1 MLNITRI
8 SMRNFFSFGNAPQSI
23 ELNSSDISLV
33 LGQNNDAVIEG
44 GDSTGR
50 RNGVGKSAIIQGL
63 VFGLFGKSIGN
74 DIKIPNLVNKTNGKN
89 CEVVIEFEKDGVQYI
104 VERGRSP
111 TYFNFITLGKDNKI
125 EDESRGEK
133 KDTQEDLNE
142 ILGISQLLFEHIV
155 VLNAN
160 VEPFLAL
167 SSQKQ
172 RDMIEELLGIT
183 QLTEKA
189 EILKEM
195 YKDTKRLAEQ
205 EKFKNETV
213 AASNERI
220 QKSIEV
226 LQEQANQFEID
237 KSNRVSKLNEEL
249 NIYKTLDFNVLYQAA
264 EEKEKALIHNA
275 KRGEIERRVQ
285 ELALKYD
292 AYERELET
300 SKRVLNL
307 SIDNLK
313 TIDISSELENHKEL
327 EIWKQLEAIL
337 KENNNQK
344 RFKEQKLNSLKVAL
358 NGYKCS
364 INTEIDKL
372 STVES
377 SKCPL
382 CMSDLEHNEHTSSI
396 KDKIQSS
403 ISDLQTKID
412 SSSSEIETLLKEI
425 ESIEIFDMPPKPV
438 TYYNTLSEAQMHEH
452 KLQEL
457 IKKSEEEPI
466 NIYANELMSSYDE
479 LNSYELMEVPDTLN
493 KYEVKELEMT
503 VSSLSQQ
510 LERELK
516 TTNTFISQINT
527 LKTDS
532 LVTID
537 YSDYNNLDKMSNHQD
552 FLVKLLLNK
561 DSYVRK
567 RIIEQNI
574 SYLNTRLQYYIDMC
588 GSEHNV
594 VFLNDLSVEIEKS
607 GQYFDYKQLSRGERT
622 RVNIAL
628 SCAFRDTYESL
639 YQSINILII
648 DEMIDQGLDSS
659 GVLRVWSIFQDM
671 AAVRGKNVY
680 AISHREELLS
690 KTEKILKVVKEDG
703 FSTVEYATLDD
714 VF

>member
-1 MLNITRI
+1 
-8 SMRNFFSFGNAPQSI
+8 MRNFFSFGNAPQVIDLSGA
-23 ELNSSDISLV
+23 DISLV

-44 GDSTGR
+44 GDSSGR

-74 DIKIPNLVNKTNGKN
+74 DIKIPNLVNKTNAKN
-89 CEVVIEFEKDGVQYI
+89 CEVSVEFEKDGVQYL

-111 TYFNFITLGKDNKI
+111 TYFNFITLGKDNKV

-189 EILKEM
+189 ELLKDM
-195 YKDTKRLAEQ
+195 YKDSKRLAEQ
-205 EKFKNETV
+205 EKFKIETV

-220 QKSIEV
+220 QKSIES

-237 KSNRVSKLNEEL
+237 KNNRVSKLTEEL
-249 NIYKTLDFNVLYQAA
+249 NIYKTLDFNDLYDLA
-264 EEKEKALIHNA
+264 EVKEKALIHNA
-275 KRGEIERRVQ
+275 ARDQIERRVQ

-292 AYERELET
+292 AYDRELAT
-300 SKRVLNL
+300 AKLALNV
-307 SIDNLK
+307 SIDKLK
-313 TIDISSELENHKEL
+313 TIDISTELENHNEL
-327 EIWKQLEAIL
+327 EIWKQLEGIL

-344 RFKEQKLNSLKVAL
+344 RFKEQKLNALKVAL
-358 NGYKCS
+358 NGHES
-364 INTEIDKL
+364 SLRAEVDKL
-372 STVES
+372 ATVES

-382 CMSDLEHNEHTSSI
+382 CMSELEHNEHTSSI
-396 KDKIQSS
+396 KDKIQNT
-403 ISDLQTKID
+403 INELQSKID
-412 SSSSEIETLLKEI
+412 SSASEIETILQEI
-425 ESIEIFDMPPKPV
+425 DSIEIFDMPPKPV
-438 TYYNTLSEAQMHEH
+438 TFYSTLTEAQMHEH

-457 IKKSEEEPI
+457 IKKSEEEQI
-466 NIYANELMSSYDE
+466 NIYANELMSSYEE
-479 LNSYELMEVPDTLN
+479 LNAHVLQEVPDTLN
-493 KYEVKELEMT
+493 KSEVKELEMT
-503 VSSLSQQ
+503 VTSLSQQ
-510 LERELK
+510 LDRELK
-516 TTNTFISQINT
+516 TTNTFIGQINT
-527 LKTDS
+527 LTTDS
-532 LVTID
+532 LVPID
-537 YSDYNNLDKMSNHQD
+537 YSDYNNLDKMANHQD

-703 FSTVEYATLDD
+703 FSTVEYTTLDD

>member
-1 MLNITRI
+1 
-8 SMRNFFSFGNAPQSI
+8 MRNFFSFGNAPQVIDLSGA
-23 ELNSSDISLV
+23 DISLV

-44 GDSTGR
+44 GDSSGR

-74 DIKIPNLVNKTNGKN
+74 DIKIPNLVNKTNAKN
-89 CEVVIEFEKDGVQYI
+89 CEVSVEFEKDGVQYL

-111 TYFNFITLGKDNKI
+111 TYFNFITLGKDNKV

-189 EILKEM
+189 ELLKDM
-195 YKDTKRLAEQ
+195 YKDSKRLAEQ
-205 EKFKNETV
+205 EKFKIETV

-220 QKSIEV
+220 QKSIES

-237 KSNRVSKLNEEL
+237 KNNRVSKLTEEL
-249 NIYKTLDFNVLYQAA
+249 NIYKTLDFNDLYDLA
-264 EEKEKALIHNA
+264 EVKEKALIHNA
-275 KRGEIERRVQ
+275 ARDQIERRVQ

-292 AYERELET
+292 AYDRELAT
-300 SKRVLNL
+300 AKLALNV
-307 SIDNLK
+307 SIDKLK
-313 TIDISSELENHKEL
+313 TIDISTELENHNEL
-327 EIWKQLEAIL
+327 EIWKQLEGIL

-344 RFKEQKLNSLKVAL
+344 RFKEQKLNALKVAL
-358 NGYKCS
+358 NGHES
-364 INTEIDKL
+364 SLRAEVDKL
-372 STVES
+372 ATVES

-382 CMSDLEHNEHTSSI
+382 CMSELEHNEHTSSI
-396 KDKIQSS
+396 KDKIQNT
-403 ISDLQTKID
+403 INELQSKID
-412 SSSSEIETLLKEI
+412 SYTSEIETILQEI
-425 ESIEIFDMPPKPV
+425 DSIEIFDMPPKPV
-438 TYYNTLSEAQMHEH
+438 TFYSTLTEAQMHEH

-457 IKKSEEEPI
+457 IKKSEEEQI
-466 NIYANELMSSYDE
+466 NIYANELMSSYEE
-479 LNSYELMEVPDTLN
+479 LNAHVLQEVPDTLN
-493 KYEVKELEMT
+493 KSEVKELEMT
-503 VSSLSQQ
+503 VTSLSQQ
-510 LERELK
+510 LDRELK
-516 TTNTFISQINT
+516 TTNTFIGQINT
-527 LKTDS
+527 LTTDS
-532 LVTID
+532 LVPID
-537 YSDYNNLDKMSNHQD
+537 YSDYNNLDKMANHQD

-703 FSTVEYATLDD
+703 FSTVEYTTLDD

>member
-1 MLNITRI
+1 
-8 SMRNFFSFGNAPQSI
+8 MRNFFSFGNAPQVIDLSGA
-23 ELNSSDISLV
+23 DISLV

-44 GDSTGR
+44 GDSSGR

-74 DIKIPNLVNKTNGKN
+74 DIKIPNLVNKTNAKN
-89 CEVVIEFEKDGVQYI
+89 CEVSVEFEKDGVQYL

-111 TYFNFITLGKDNKI
+111 TYFNFITLGKDNKV

-189 EILKEM
+189 ELLKDM
-195 YKDTKRLAEQ
+195 YKDSKRLAEQ
-205 EKFKNETV
+205 EKFKIETV

-220 QKSIEV
+220 QKSIES

-237 KSNRVSKLNEEL
+237 KNNRVSKLTEEL
-249 NIYKTLDFNVLYQAA
+249 NIYKTLDFNDLYDLA
-264 EEKEKALIHNA
+264 EVKEKALIHNA
-275 KRGEIERRVQ
+275 TRDQIERRVQ

-292 AYERELET
+292 AYDRELAT
-300 SKRVLNL
+300 AKLALNV
-307 SIDNLK
+307 SIDKLK
-313 TIDISSELENHKEL
+313 TIDISTELENHNEL
-327 EIWKQLEAIL
+327 EIWKQLEGIL

-344 RFKEQKLNSLKVAL
+344 RFKEQKLNALKVAL
-358 NGYKCS
+358 NGHES
-364 INTEIDKL
+364 SLRAEVDKL
-372 STVES
+372 ATVES

-382 CMSDLEHNEHTSSI
+382 CMSELEHNEHTSSI
-396 KDKIQSS
+396 KDKIQNT
-403 ISDLQTKID
+403 INELQSKID
-412 SSSSEIETLLKEI
+412 SSASEIETILQEI
-425 ESIEIFDMPPKPV
+425 DSIEIFDMPPKPV
-438 TYYNTLSEAQMHEH
+438 TFYSTLTEAQMHEH

-457 IKKSEEEPI
+457 IKKSEEEQI
-466 NIYANELMSSYDE
+466 NIYANELMSSYEE
-479 LNSYELMEVPDTLN
+479 LNAHVLQEVPDTLN
-493 KYEVKELEMT
+493 KSEVKELEMT
-503 VSSLSQQ
+503 VTSLSQQ
-510 LERELK
+510 LDRELK
-516 TTNTFISQINT
+516 TTNTFIGQINT
-527 LKTDS
+527 LTTDS
-532 LVTID
+532 LVPID
-537 YSDYNNLDKMSNHQD
+537 YSDYNNLDKMANHQD

-703 FSTVEYATLDD
+703 FSTVEYTTLDD

>member
-8 SMRNFFSFGNAPQSI
+8 SMRNFFSFGNAPQVIDLSGA
-23 ELNSSDISLV
+23 DISLV

-44 GDSTGR
+44 GDSSGR

-74 DIKIPNLVNKTNGKN
+74 DIKIPNLVNKTNAKN
-89 CEVVIEFEKDGVQYI
+89 CEVSVEFEKDGVQYL

-111 TYFNFITLGKDNKI
+111 TYFNFITLGKDNKV

-189 EILKEM
+189 ELLKDM
-195 YKDTKRLAEQ
+195 YKDSKRLAEQ
-205 EKFKNETV
+205 EKFKIETV

-220 QKSIEV
+220 QKSIES

-237 KSNRVSKLNEEL
+237 KNNRVSKLTEEL
-249 NIYKTLDFNVLYQAA
+249 NIYKTLDFNDLYDLA
-264 EEKEKALIHNA
+264 EVKEKALIHNA
-275 KRGEIERRVQ
+275 ARDQIERRVQ

-292 AYERELET
+292 AYDRELAT
-300 SKRVLNL
+300 AKLALNV
-307 SIDNLK
+307 SIDKLK
-313 TIDISSELENHKEL
+313 TIDISTELENHNEL
-327 EIWKQLEAIL
+327 EIWKQLEGIL

-344 RFKEQKLNSLKVAL
+344 RFKEQKLNALKVAL
-358 NGYKCS
+358 NGHES
-364 INTEIDKL
+364 SLRAEVDKL
-372 STVES
+372 ATVES

-382 CMSDLEHNEHTSSI
+382 CMSELEHNEHTSSI
-396 KDKIQSS
+396 KDKIQNT
-403 ISDLQTKID
+403 INELQSKID
-412 SSSSEIETLLKEI
+412 SSTSEIETILQEI
-425 ESIEIFDMPPKPV
+425 DSIEFFDMPPKPV
-438 TYYNTLSEAQMHEH
+438 TFYSTLTEAQMHEH

-457 IKKSEEEPI
+457 IKKSEEEQI
-466 NIYANELMSSYDE
+466 NIYANELMSSYEE
-479 LNSYELMEVPDTLN
+479 LNAHVLQEVPDTLN
-493 KYEVKELEMT
+493 KSEVKELEMT
-503 VSSLSQQ
+503 VTSLSQQ
-510 LERELK
+510 LDRELK
-516 TTNTFISQINT
+516 TTNTFIGQINT
-527 LKTDS
+527 LTTDS
-532 LVTID
+532 LVPID
-537 YSDYNNLDKMSNHQD
+537 YSDYNNLDKMANHQD

-703 FSTVEYATLDD
+703 FSTVEYTTLDD

>member
-8 SMRNFFSFGNAPQSI
+8 SMRNFFSFGNAPQVIDLSGA
-23 ELNSSDISLV
+23 DISLV

-44 GDSTGR
+44 GDSSGR

-74 DIKIPNLVNKTNGKN
+74 DIKIPNLVNKTNAKN
-89 CEVVIEFEKDGVQYI
+89 CEVSVEFEKDGVQYL

-111 TYFNFITLGKDNKI
+111 TYFNFITLGKDNKV

-189 EILKEM
+189 ELLKDM
-195 YKDTKRLAEQ
+195 YKDSKRLAEQ
-205 EKFKNETV
+205 EKFKIETV

-220 QKSIEV
+220 QKSIES

-237 KSNRVSKLNEEL
+237 KNNRVSKLTEEL
-249 NIYKTLDFNVLYQAA
+249 NIYKTLDFNDLYDLA
-264 EEKEKALIHNA
+264 EVKEKALIHNA
-275 KRGEIERRVQ
+275 ARDQIERRVQ

-292 AYERELET
+292 AYDRELAT
-300 SKRVLNL
+300 AKLALNV
-307 SIDNLK
+307 SIDKLK
-313 TIDISSELENHKEL
+313 TIDISTELENHNEL
-327 EIWKQLEAIL
+327 EIWKQLEGIL

-344 RFKEQKLNSLKVAL
+344 RFKEQKLNALKVAL
-358 NGYKCS
+358 NGHES
-364 INTEIDKL
+364 SLRAEVDKL
-372 STVES
+372 ATVES

-382 CMSDLEHNEHTSSI
+382 CMSELEHNEHTSSI
-396 KDKIQSS
+396 KDKIQNT
-403 ISDLQTKID
+403 INELQSKID
-412 SSSSEIETLLKEI
+412 SSTSEIETIFQEI
-425 ESIEIFDMPPKPV
+425 DSIEIFDMPPKPV
-438 TYYNTLSEAQMHEH
+438 TFYSTLTEAQMHEH

-457 IKKSEEEPI
+457 IKKSEEEQI
-466 NIYANELMSSYDE
+466 NIYANELMSSYEE
-479 LNSYELMEVPDTLN
+479 LNAHVLQEVPDTLN
-493 KYEVKELEMT
+493 KSEVKELEMT
-503 VSSLSQQ
+503 VTSLSQQ
-510 LERELK
+510 LDRELK
-516 TTNTFISQINT
+516 TTNTFIGQINT
-527 LKTDS
+527 LTTDS
-532 LVTID
+532 LVPID
-537 YSDYNNLDKMSNHQD
+537 YSDYNNLDKMANHQD

-703 FSTVEYATLDD
+703 FSTVEYTTLDD

>member
-8 SMRNFFSFGNAPQSI
+8 SMRNFFSFGNAPQVIDLSGA
-23 ELNSSDISLV
+23 DISLV

-44 GDSTGR
+44 GDSSGR

-74 DIKIPNLVNKTNGKN
+74 DIKIPNLVNKTNAKN
-89 CEVVIEFEKDGVQYI
+89 CEVSVEFEKDGVQYL

-111 TYFNFITLGKDNKI
+111 TYFNFITLGKDNKV

-189 EILKEM
+189 ELLKDM
-195 YKDTKRLAEQ
+195 YKDSKRLAEL
-205 EKFKNETV
+205 EKFKIETV

-220 QKSIEV
+220 QKSIES

-237 KSNRVSKLNEEL
+237 KNNRVSKLTEEL
-249 NIYKTLDFNVLYQAA
+249 NIYKTLDFNDLYDLA
-264 EEKEKALIHNA
+264 EVKEKALIHNA
-275 KRGEIERRVQ
+275 ARDQIERRVQ

-292 AYERELET
+292 AYDRELAT
-300 SKRVLNL
+300 AKLALNV
-307 SIDNLK
+307 SIDKLK
-313 TIDISSELENHKEL
+313 TIDISTELENHNEL
-327 EIWKQLEAIL
+327 EIWKQLEGIL

-344 RFKEQKLNSLKVAL
+344 RFKEQKLNALKVAL
-358 NGYKCS
+358 NGHENS
-364 INTEIDKL
+364 LRAEVDKL
-372 STVES
+372 ATVES

-382 CMSDLEHNEHTSSI
+382 CMSELEHNEHTSSI
-396 KDKIQSS
+396 KDKIQNT
-403 ISDLQTKID
+403 INELQSKID
-412 SSSSEIETLLKEI
+412 SSTSEIETILQEI
-425 ESIEIFDMPPKPV
+425 DSIEIFDMPPKPV
-438 TYYNTLSEAQMHEH
+438 TFYSTLTEAQMHEH

-457 IKKSEEEPI
+457 IKKSEEEQI
-466 NIYANELMSSYDE
+466 NIYANELMASYEE
-479 LNSYELMEVPDTLN
+479 LNAHVLQEVPDTLN
-493 KYEVKELEMT
+493 KSEVKELEMT
-503 VSSLSQQ
+503 VTSLSQQ
-510 LERELK
+510 LDRELK
-516 TTNTFISQINT
+516 TTNTFIGQINT
-527 LKTDS
+527 LTTDS
-532 LVTID
+532 LVPID
-537 YSDYNNLDKMSNHQD
+537 YSDYNNLDKMANHQD

-703 FSTVEYATLDD
+703 FSTVEYTTLDD

>member
-8 SMRNFFSFGNAPQSI
+8 SMRNFFSFGNAPQVIDLSGA
-23 ELNSSDISLV
+23 DISLV

-44 GDSTGR
+44 GDSSGR

-74 DIKIPNLVNKTNGKN
+74 DIKIPNLVNKTNAKN
-89 CEVVIEFEKDGVQYI
+89 CEVSVEFEKDGVQYL

-111 TYFNFITLGKDNKI
+111 TYFNFITLGKDNKV

-189 EILKEM
+189 ELLKDM
-195 YKDTKRLAEQ
+195 YKDSKRLAEQ
-205 EKFKNETV
+205 EKFKIETV

-220 QKSIEV
+220 QKSIES

-237 KSNRVSKLNEEL
+237 KNNRVSKLTEEL
-249 NIYKTLDFNVLYQAA
+249 NIYKTLDFNDLYDLA
-264 EEKEKALIHNA
+264 EVKEKALIHNA
-275 KRGEIERRVQ
+275 ARDQIERRVQ

-292 AYERELET
+292 AYDRELAT
-300 SKRVLNL
+300 AKLALNV
-307 SIDNLK
+307 SIDKLK
-313 TIDISSELENHKEL
+313 TIDISTELENHNEL
-327 EIWKQLEAIL
+327 EIWKQLEGIL

-344 RFKEQKLNSLKVAL
+344 RFKEQKLNALKVAL
-358 NGYKCS
+358 NGHES
-364 INTEIDKL
+364 SLRAEVDKL
-372 STVES
+372 ATVES

-382 CMSDLEHNEHTSSI
+382 CMSELEHNEHTSSI
-396 KDKIQSS
+396 KDKIQNT
-403 ISDLQTKID
+403 INELQSKID
-412 SSSSEIETLLKEI
+412 SSTSEIETLLQEI
-425 ESIEIFDMPPKPV
+425 DSIEIFDMPPKHV
-438 TYYNTLSEAQMHEH
+438 TFYSTLTEAQMHEH

-457 IKKSEEEPI
+457 IKKSEEEQI
-466 NIYANELMSSYDE
+466 NIYANELMSSYEE
-479 LNSYELMEVPDTLN
+479 LNAHVLQEVPDTLN
-493 KYEVKELEMT
+493 KSEVKELEMT
-503 VSSLSQQ
+503 VTSLSQQ
-510 LERELK
+510 LDRELK
-516 TTNTFISQINT
+516 TTNTFIGQINT
-527 LKTDS
+527 LTTDS
-532 LVTID
+532 LVPID
-537 YSDYNNLDKMSNHQD
+537 YSDYNNLDKMANHQD

-594 VFLNDLSVEIEKS
+594 VFLNDLSVEI
-607 GQYFDYKQLSRGERT
+607 
-622 RVNIAL
+622 
-628 SCAFRDTYESL
+628 
-639 YQSINILII
+639 
-648 DEMIDQGLDSS
+648 
-659 GVLRVWSIFQDM
+659 
-671 AAVRGKNVY
+671 
-680 AISHREELLS
+680 
-690 KTEKILKVVKEDG
+690 
-703 FSTVEYATLDD
+703 
-714 VF
+714 

>member
-1 MLNITRI
+1 
-8 SMRNFFSFGNAPQSI
+8 MRNFFSFGNAPQVIDLSGA
-23 ELNSSDISLV
+23 DISLV

-44 GDSTGR
+44 GDSSGR

-74 DIKIPNLVNKTNGKN
+74 DIKIPNLVNKTNAKN
-89 CEVVIEFEKDGVQYI
+89 CEVSVEFEKDGVQYL

-111 TYFNFITLGKDNKI
+111 TYFNFITLGKDNKV

-189 EILKEM
+189 ELLKDM
-195 YKDTKRLAEQ
+195 YKDSKRLAEQ
-205 EKFKNETV
+205 EKFKIETV

-220 QKSIEV
+220 QKSIES

-237 KSNRVSKLNEEL
+237 KNNRVSKLTEEL
-249 NIYKTLDFNVLYQAA
+249 NIYKTLDFNDLYDLA
-264 EEKEKALIHNA
+264 EVKEKALIHNA
-275 KRGEIERRVQ
+275 ARDQIEKRVQ

-292 AYERELET
+292 AYDRELAT
-300 SKRVLNL
+300 AKLALNV
-307 SIDNLK
+307 SIDKLK
-313 TIDISSELENHKEL
+313 TIDISTELENHNEL
-327 EIWKQLEAIL
+327 EIWKQLEGIL

-344 RFKEQKLNSLKVAL
+344 RFKEQKLNALKVAL
-358 NGYKCS
+358 NGHES
-364 INTEIDKL
+364 SLRAEVDKL
-372 STVES
+372 ATVES

-382 CMSDLEHNEHTSSI
+382 CMSELEHNEHTSSI
-396 KDKIQSS
+396 KDKIQNT
-403 ISDLQTKID
+403 INELQSKID
-412 SSSSEIETLLKEI
+412 SSTSEIETILQEI
-425 ESIEIFDMPPKPV
+425 DSIEIFDMPPKPV
-438 TYYNTLSEAQMHEH
+438 TFYSTLTEAQMHEH

-457 IKKSEEEPI
+457 IKKSEEEQI
-466 NIYANELMSSYDE
+466 NIYANELMSSYEE
-479 LNSYELMEVPDTLN
+479 LNAHVLQEVPDTLN
-493 KYEVKELEMT
+493 KSEVKELEMT
-503 VSSLSQQ
+503 VTSLSQQ
-510 LERELK
+510 LDRELK
-516 TTNTFISQINT
+516 TTNTFIGQINT
-527 LKTDS
+527 LTTDS
-532 LVTID
+532 LVPID
-537 YSDYNNLDKMSNHQD
+537 YSDYNNLDKMANHQD

-703 FSTVEYATLDD
+703 FSTVEYTTLDD

>member
-1 MLNITRI
+1 
-8 SMRNFFSFGNAPQSI
+8 MRNFFSFGNAPQVIDLSGA
-23 ELNSSDISLV
+23 DISLV

-44 GDSTGR
+44 GDSSGR

-74 DIKIPNLVNKTNGKN
+74 DIKIPNLVNKTNAKN
-89 CEVVIEFEKDGVQYI
+89 CEVSVEFEKDGVQYL

-111 TYFNFITLGKDNKI
+111 TYFNFITLGKDNKV

-189 EILKEM
+189 ELLKDM
-195 YKDTKRLAEQ
+195 YKDSKRLAEQ
-205 EKFKNETV
+205 EKFKIETV

-220 QKSIEV
+220 QKSIES

-237 KSNRVSKLNEEL
+237 KNNRVSKLTEEL
-249 NIYKTLDFNVLYQAA
+249 NIYKTLDFNDLYDLA
-264 EEKEKALIHNA
+264 EVKEKALIHNA
-275 KRGEIERRVQ
+275 ARDQIERRVQ

-292 AYERELET
+292 AYDRELAT
-300 SKRVLNL
+300 AKLALNV
-307 SIDNLK
+307 SIDKLK
-313 TIDISSELENHKEL
+313 TIDISTELENHNEL
-327 EIWKQLEAIL
+327 EIWKQLEGIL

-344 RFKEQKLNSLKVAL
+344 RFKEQKLNALKVAL
-358 NGYKCS
+358 NGHES
-364 INTEIDKL
+364 SLRAEVDKL
-372 STVES
+372 ATVES

-382 CMSDLEHNEHTSSI
+382 CMSELEHNEHTSSI
-396 KDKIQSS
+396 KDKIQNT
-403 ISDLQTKID
+403 INELQSKID
-412 SSSSEIETLLKEI
+412 SSTSEIETILQEI
-425 ESIEIFDMPPKPV
+425 DSIEIFDMPPKPV
-438 TYYNTLSEAQMHEH
+438 TFYSTLTEAQMHDH

-457 IKKSEEEPI
+457 IKKSEEEQI
-466 NIYANELMSSYDE
+466 NIYANELMSSYEE
-479 LNSYELMEVPDTLN
+479 LNAHVLQEVPDTLN
-493 KYEVKELEMT
+493 KSEVKELEMT
-503 VSSLSQQ
+503 VTSLSQQ
-510 LERELK
+510 LDRELK
-516 TTNTFISQINT
+516 TTNTFIGQINT
-527 LKTDS
+527 LTTDS
-532 LVTID
+532 LVPID
-537 YSDYNNLDKMSNHQD
+537 YSDYNNLDKMANHQD

-703 FSTVEYATLDD
+703 FSTVEYTTLDD

>member
-1 MLNITRI
+1 
-8 SMRNFFSFGNAPQSI
+8 MRNFFSFGNAPQVI
-23 ELNSSDISLV
+23 EMNGADISLV

-44 GDSTGR
+44 GDSSGR

-63 VFGLFGKSIGN
+63 VYGLFGKSIGN
-74 DIKIPNLVNKTNGKN
+74 DIKIPNLVNKTNAKN
-89 CEVVIEFEKDGVQYI
+89 CEVIVEFEKDGVNYR

-111 TYFNFITLGKDNKI
+111 TYFNFITVGTDNTVT
-125 EDESRGEK
+125 DESRGEK

-167 SSQKQ
+167 GAQRQ

-189 EILKEM
+189 ELLKDMNKES
-195 YKDTKRLAEQ
+195 KRLAEQ

-220 QKSIEV
+220 QKSIES
-226 LQEQANQFEID
+226 LQEQANNFEIE
-237 KSNRVSKLNEEL
+237 KSKRVESLESEISLYSTVNFEDLYKAAALNEEAIAHNL
-249 NIYKTLDFNVLYQAA
+249 NIDNLS
-264 EEKEKALIHNA
+264 I
-275 KRGEIERRVQ
+275 RVQ
-285 ELALKYD
+285 DLASKFETYNADL
-292 AYERELET
+292 ERNKSILAQ
-300 SKRVLNL
+300 N
-307 SIDNLK
+307 IDNLK
-313 TIDISSELENHKEL
+313 NIDINAELKSHEELEM
-327 EIWKQLEAIL
+327 WKQLDTIL

-344 RFKEQKLNSLKVAL
+344 RFKEQKLNSLKANL
-358 NGYKCS
+358 QTYKTS
-364 INTEIDKL
+364 FSAEDNKRIELEK
-372 STVES
+372 
-377 SKCPL
+377 SKCPTCL
-382 CMSDLEHNEHTSSI
+382 TTLEHNEHTMSL
-396 KDKIQSS
+396 KAKIQETIDS
-403 ISDLQTKID
+403 LHLKID
-412 SSSSEIETLLKEI
+412 ECTREIEQVEGEI
-425 ESIEIFDMPPKPV
+425 GAIEIFDMPPKPI
-438 TYYNTLSEAQMHEH
+438 THYNTLTEAQMHEH

-457 IKKSEEEPI
+457 QKKYDEVPI
-466 NIYANELMSSYDE
+466 NIYQEELM
-479 LNSYELMEVPDTLN
+479 NSYDTLN
-493 KYEVKELEMT
+493 SLVRKEVSETLTQSEVREIELAYN
-503 VSSLSQQ
+503 SLKQQ
-510 LERELK
+510 LERELA

-527 LKTDS
+527 LTQDS
-532 LVTID
+532 LVAID
-537 YSDYNNLDKMSNHQD
+537 YSDYNNLDKLANHQD

-574 SYLNTRLQYYIDMC
+574 SYLNNRLQYYIEMC
-588 GSEHNV
+588 GSEHSV

-671 AAVRGKNVY
+671 SAVRGKNVY

-690 KTEKILKVVKEDG
+690 KTEKILKVVKEYG
-703 FSTVEYATLDD
+703 FSTVEYTTLDD

>member
-1 MLNITRI
+1 
-8 SMRNFFSFGNAPQSI
+8 MRNFFSFGNAPQVIDLSGA
-23 ELNSSDISLV
+23 DISLV

-44 GDSTGR
+44 GDSSGR

-74 DIKIPNLVNKTNGKN
+74 DIKIPNLVNKTNAKN
-89 CEVVIEFEKDGVQYI
+89 CEVSVEFEKDGVQYL

-111 TYFNFITLGKDNKI
+111 TYFNFITLGKDNKV

-189 EILKEM
+189 ELLKDM
-195 YKDTKRLAEQ
+195 YKDSKRLAEQ
-205 EKFKNETV
+205 EKFKIETV

-220 QKSIEV
+220 QKSIES

-237 KSNRVSKLNEEL
+237 KNNRVSKLTEEL
-249 NIYKTLDFNVLYQAA
+249 NIYKTLDFNDLYDLA
-264 EEKEKALIHNA
+264 EVKEKALIHNA
-275 KRGEIERRVQ
+275 ARDQIERRVQ

-292 AYERELET
+292 AYDRELAT
-300 SKRVLNL
+300 AKLALNV
-307 SIDNLK
+307 SIDKLK
-313 TIDISSELENHKEL
+313 TIDISTELENHNEL
-327 EIWKQLEAIL
+327 EIWKQLEGIL

-344 RFKEQKLNSLKVAL
+344 RFKEQKLNALKVAL
-358 NGYKCS
+358 NGHES
-364 INTEIDKL
+364 SLRAEVDKL
-372 STVES
+372 ATVES

-382 CMSDLEHNEHTSSI
+382 CMSELEHNEHTSSI
-396 KDKIQSS
+396 KDKIQNT
-403 ISDLQTKID
+403 INELQSKID
-412 SSSSEIETLLKEI
+412 SSTSEIETIFQEI
-425 ESIEIFDMPPKPV
+425 DSIEIFDMPPKPV
-438 TYYNTLSEAQMHEH
+438 TFYSTLTEAQMHEH

-457 IKKSEEEPI
+457 IKKSEEEQI
-466 NIYANELMSSYDE
+466 NIYANELMSSYEE
-479 LNSYELMEVPDTLN
+479 LNAHVLQEVPDTLN
-493 KYEVKELEMT
+493 KSEVKELEMT
-503 VSSLSQQ
+503 VTSLSQQ
-510 LERELK
+510 LDRELK
-516 TTNTFISQINT
+516 TTNTFIGQINT
-527 LKTDS
+527 LTTDS
-532 LVTID
+532 LVPID
-537 YSDYNNLDKMSNHQD
+537 YSDYNNLDKMANHQD

-703 FSTVEYATLDD
+703 FSTVEYTTLDD

>member
-1 MLNITRI
+1 
-8 SMRNFFSFGNAPQSI
+8 MRNFFSFGNAPQVIDLSGA
-23 ELNSSDISLV
+23 DISLV

-44 GDSTGR
+44 GDSSGR

-74 DIKIPNLVNKTNGKN
+74 DIKIPNLVNKTNAKN
-89 CEVVIEFEKDGVQYI
+89 CEVSVEFEKDGVQYL

-111 TYFNFITLGKDNKI
+111 TYFNFITLGKDNKV

-189 EILKEM
+189 ELLKDM
-195 YKDTKRLAEQ
+195 YKDSKRLAEQ
-205 EKFKNETV
+205 EKFKIETV

-220 QKSIEV
+220 QKSIES

-237 KSNRVSKLNEEL
+237 KNNRVSKLTEEL
-249 NIYKTLDFNVLYQAA
+249 NIYKTLDFNDLYDLA
-264 EEKEKALIHNA
+264 EVKEKALIHNA
-275 KRGEIERRVQ
+275 ARDQIERRVQ

-292 AYERELET
+292 AYDRELAT
-300 SKRVLNL
+300 AKLALNV
-307 SIDNLK
+307 SIDKLK
-313 TIDISSELENHKEL
+313 TIDISTELENHNEL
-327 EIWKQLEAIL
+327 EIWKQLEGIL

-344 RFKEQKLNSLKVAL
+344 RFKEQKLNALKVAL
-358 NGYKCS
+358 NGHES
-364 INTEIDKL
+364 SLRAEVDKL
-372 STVES
+372 ATVES

-382 CMSDLEHNEHTSSI
+382 CMSELEHNEHTSSI
-396 KDKIQSS
+396 KDKIQNT
-403 ISDLQTKID
+403 INELQSKID
-412 SSSSEIETLLKEI
+412 SSTSEIETILQEI
-425 ESIEIFDMPPKPV
+425 DSIEIFDMPPKPV
-438 TYYNTLSEAQMHEH
+438 TFYSTLTEAQMHEH

-457 IKKSEEEPI
+457 IKKSEEEQI
-466 NIYANELMSSYDE
+466 NIYANELMSSYED
-479 LNSYELMEVPDTLN
+479 LNAHVLQEVPDTLN
-493 KYEVKELEMT
+493 KSEVKELEMT
-503 VSSLSQQ
+503 VTSLSQQ
-510 LERELK
+510 LDRELK
-516 TTNTFISQINT
+516 TTNTFIGQINT
-527 LKTDS
+527 LTTDS
-532 LVTID
+532 LVPID
-537 YSDYNNLDKMSNHQD
+537 YSDYNNLDKMANHQD

-703 FSTVEYATLDD
+703 FSTVEYTTLDD

>member
-1 MLNITRI
+1 
-8 SMRNFFSFGNAPQSI
+8 MRNFFSFGNAPQVIDLSGA
-23 ELNSSDISLV
+23 DISLV

-44 GDSTGR
+44 GDSSGR

-74 DIKIPNLVNKTNGKN
+74 DIKIPNLVNKTNAKN
-89 CEVVIEFEKDGVQYI
+89 CEVSVEFEKDGVQYL

-111 TYFNFITLGKDNKI
+111 TYFNFITLGKDNKV

-189 EILKEM
+189 ELLKDM
-195 YKDTKRLAEQ
+195 YKDSKRLAEQ
-205 EKFKNETV
+205 EKFKIETV

-220 QKSIEV
+220 QKSIES

-237 KSNRVSKLNEEL
+237 KNNRVSKLTEEL
-249 NIYKTLDFNVLYQAA
+249 NIYKTLDFNDLYDLA
-264 EEKEKALIHNA
+264 EVKEKALIHNA
-275 KRGEIERRVQ
+275 ARDQIERRVQ

-292 AYERELET
+292 AYDRELAT
-300 SKRVLNL
+300 AKLALNV
-307 SIDNLK
+307 SIDKLK
-313 TIDISSELENHKEL
+313 TIDISTELENHNEL
-327 EIWKQLEAIL
+327 EIWKQLEGIL

-344 RFKEQKLNSLKVAL
+344 RFKEQKLNALKVAL
-358 NGYKCS
+358 NGHES
-364 INTEIDKL
+364 SLRAEVDKL
-372 STVES
+372 ATVES

-382 CMSDLEHNEHTSSI
+382 CMSELEHNEHTSSI
-396 KDKIQSS
+396 KDKIQNT
-403 ISDLQTKID
+403 INELQSKID
-412 SSSSEIETLLKEI
+412 SSTSEIETILQEI
-425 ESIEIFDMPPKPV
+425 DSIEFFDMPPKPV
-438 TYYNTLSEAQMHEH
+438 TFYSTLTEAQMHEH

-457 IKKSEEEPI
+457 IKKSEEEQI
-466 NIYANELMSSYDE
+466 NIYANELMSSYEE
-479 LNSYELMEVPDTLN
+479 LNAHVLQEVPDTLN
-493 KYEVKELEMT
+493 KSEVKELEMT
-503 VSSLSQQ
+503 VTSLSQQ
-510 LERELK
+510 LDRELK
-516 TTNTFISQINT
+516 TTNTFIGQINT
-527 LKTDS
+527 LTTDS
-532 LVTID
+532 LVPID
-537 YSDYNNLDKMSNHQD
+537 YSDYNNLDKMANHQD

-703 FSTVEYATLDD
+703 FSTVEYTTLDD